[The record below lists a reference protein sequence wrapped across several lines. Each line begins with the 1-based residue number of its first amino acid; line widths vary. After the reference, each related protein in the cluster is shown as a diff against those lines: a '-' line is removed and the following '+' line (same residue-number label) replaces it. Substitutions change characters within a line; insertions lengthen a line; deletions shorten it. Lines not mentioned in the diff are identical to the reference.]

1 MSKKI
6 IISIL
11 VIAIIAVVSIYVVTS
26 MNKGDNTNETPI
38 NNVEN
43 VEGTLE
49 EIMERLYA
57 DIPEENL
64 PMALENIVVESENVE
79 SFLGTADI
87 NYKEILAN
95 ESMVGS
101 IAHSV
106 VLIRLQDGND
116 AQNVV
121 EKIKTSVNPRKWI
134 CIEAS
139 NVIVKSKG
147 DLVVLI
153 MSNEDLAPRLEANFN
168 NL

>member
-11 VIAIIAVVSIYVVTS
+11 VIAIIAVASIYVVTS

-121 EKIKTSVNPRKWI
+121 EKIETSVNPRKWI

>member
-1 MSKKI
+1 MKKI
-6 IISIL
+6 IAFIL
-11 VIAIIAVVSIYVVTS
+11 MLLSFSLVACEKEDTPAD
-26 MNKGDNTNETPI
+26 DNTNETPI

-121 EKIKTSVNPRKWI
+121 EKIETSVNPRKWI